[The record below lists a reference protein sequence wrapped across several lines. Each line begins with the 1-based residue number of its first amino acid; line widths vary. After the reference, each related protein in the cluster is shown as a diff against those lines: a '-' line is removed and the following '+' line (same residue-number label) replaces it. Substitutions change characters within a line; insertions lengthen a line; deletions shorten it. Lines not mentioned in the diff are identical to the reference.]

1 MQPDLARQILL
12 SAVLATGCL
21 AAADPAGD
29 DVVVLT
35 YGLELYGQ
43 VLEDGPEN
51 VVLLVGQSR
60 VTIEKPR
67 VAAIRRGGASVRPGD
82 EFPTW
87 HHEVSAGLGLGVHL
101 GSIKGH
107 GTFTDRTVPST
118 VPLETDYGTGLADA
132 LPGADLRWLLVRD
145 GQGLQPLCGLE
156 TSLTF
161 PSGEGL
167 QIRHA
172 QVEAVAGLRWP
183 LGSGWSAEVL
193 GGAGWGQAATV
204 RSFELQVPAGGVEQV
219 DAEADLAGP
228 SLSAEVG
235 VLRNLGRWQ
244 AGLSLGAT
252 WSWLSG
258 SSTWASPSG
267 LYAGSEDLEASLTGL
282 DLVGRIGYRW

>member
-1 MQPDLARQILL
+1 MQPDLTRQIVL
-12 SAVLATGCL
+12 SVVLAIGCL
-21 AAADPAGD
+21 AAAETAGD

-35 YGLELYGQ
+35 YGLELYGE

-67 VAAIRRGGASVRPGD
+67 VAAIRRGGAPVRHAD
-82 EFPTW
+82 ESPTW
-87 HHEVSAGLGLGVHL
+87 HHDVSAGLGIGVHL

-107 GTFTDRTVPST
+107 GTFTDRTVSST
-118 VPLETDYGTGLADA
+118 APLETDYGTGLVDA
-132 LPGADLRWLLVRD
+132 LPGAHLRWLLVRD
-145 GQGLQPLCGLE
+145 GLGLQPVFGLE

-161 PSGEGL
+161 PSGDGL
-167 QIRHA
+167 QIRHG
-172 QVEAVAGLRWP
+172 QIEAVAGLRLP

-193 GGAGWGQAATV
+193 GGGGWGQAATV
-204 RSFELQVPAGGVEQV
+204 RFFELQVPAGGVEQL

-228 SLSAEVG
+228 SLCAEVG

-244 AGLSLGAT
+244 AGLTLGAT

-267 LYAGSEDLEASLTGL
+267 LYAGDEELAAAFTGI